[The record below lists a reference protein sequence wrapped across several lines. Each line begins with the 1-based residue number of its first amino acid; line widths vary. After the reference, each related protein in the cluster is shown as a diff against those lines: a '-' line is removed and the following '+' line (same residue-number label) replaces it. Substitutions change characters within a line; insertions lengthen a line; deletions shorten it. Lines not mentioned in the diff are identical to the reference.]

1 MKEIKAYIR
10 RECLDAVVNRLAE
23 VRELSGI
30 SLSAVTG
37 FGRSRGVLRF
47 VDFDSHVKLETV
59 CKDELVEQVVGII
72 QENACTKH
80 RGDGKIFVAAAEQA
94 VRIET
99 GQRNESSVL

>member
-10 RECLDAVVNRLAE
+10 RECLDAVVNKLAE

-37 FGRSRGVLRF
+37 FGRSRGILRF
-47 VDFDSHVKLETV
+47 VDFDTHVKLETV
-59 CKDELVEQVVGII
+59 CKDELVEEVVGIV
-72 QENACTKH
+72 QKNACTKH
-80 RGDGKIFVAAAEQA
+80 RGDGKIFIAPVERA

-99 GQRNESSVL
+99 GRCSESSV